1 MHISPF
7 FKLKLT
13 LLQKNIIYL
22 IINLRRMITMQSFTY
37 WNSTK
42 LIFGK
47 NQIEQLKSEIPQYG
61 NKILLVYGGGS
72 VKRNGLYDQV
82 LSILN
87 ELEASVFELSGV
99 EPNPRISTARK
110 GVEICKKEGID
121 FILAVGGGSV
131 IDCTK
136 LIAAGAKYEGDAWDL
151 VVKKAIALEALPFGT
166 ILTLAATGS
175 EMNSGSVITNWE
187 TQEKYG
193 WGSPATFPKFS
204 ILDPTNTFTV
214 PKNQTIYGIVDIMSH
229 VFEQYFHI
237 GENTLLQ
244 DRFCESTLLT
254 VMEAAPK
261 LVNDLENYE
270 LRETIL
276 YSGTI
281 ALNGML
287 SMGSRGDWATHNI
300 EHAVSA
306 VYDIPHGGG
315 LAILFPNWM
324 KHSLKENPSRFKQL
338 AVRVFGVDPAGKT
351 DEEVGLEGIEK
362 LREFWSSIGAPSR
375 LADYEIDDTK
385 LEVMADKAMVNGEF
399 GNFKKLNRDDVLEI
413 YRASL

>member
-1 MHISPF
+1 M
-7 FKLKLT
+7 
-13 LLQKNIIYL
+13 
-22 IINLRRMITMQSFTY
+22 INMQNFTY
-37 WNSTK
+37 WNPTK

-47 NQIEQLKSEIPQYG
+47 NQMEQLKTEISQYG
-61 NKILLVYGGGS
+61 NNVLLVYGGGS
-72 VKRNGLYDQV
+72 IKRNGLYNQV
-82 LSILN
+82 IATLKD
-87 ELEASVFELSGV
+87 LEVNVFELSGV

-110 GVEICKKEGID
+110 GVEICKREGID

-151 VVKKAIALEALPFGT
+151 VVKKAFAHEALPFGT

-193 WGSPATFPKFS
+193 WGSPVTFPKFS

-214 PKNQTIYGIVDIMSH
+214 PKDQTIYGMVDIMSH

-237 GENTLLQ
+237 GENTMLQ

-338 AVRVFGVDPAGKT
+338 AVRVFGVDPTGKT
-351 DEEVGLEGIEK
+351 DEEAGLEGIEK
-362 LREFWSSIGAPSR
+362 LREFWSSLGAPSR
-375 LADYEIDDTK
+375 LADYEIGDSK

-413 YRASL
+413 YKASL